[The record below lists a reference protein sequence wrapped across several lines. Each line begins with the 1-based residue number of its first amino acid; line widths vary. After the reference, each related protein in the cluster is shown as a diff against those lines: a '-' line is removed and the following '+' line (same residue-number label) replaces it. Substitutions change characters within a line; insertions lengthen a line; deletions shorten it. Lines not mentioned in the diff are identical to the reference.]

1 MDSEAIMNTDN
12 INTDNINNDNILK
25 DSGENDHKPTF
36 EQPQQHS
43 TMEPTKELQTQKELI
58 DQAINVSE
66 KLKQAVAPSTKNDKD
81 HVEKKRQV
89 KNIENPFK
97 NLSYKVTQLVYWEN
111 PPQSGALLAAGLSFL
126 IFTAYY
132 SLFNTF
138 CALAVMLM
146 GANWAYVMGRK
157 QLQSLIN
164 QKPVN
169 PHEHLL
175 VNTPWYIE
183 REVVEKYL
191 DSIIDTA
198 NFVLLEAQRIV
209 LVDDPMRTIRHVIM
223 FYVLWTLGTW
233 ISLRTLFGIGLVL
246 SFSTPIAY
254 QKNKELVDEKL
265 HQSNKLFQS
274 YYENGLNVA
283 KKHTG
288 GAYEKAK
295 SFAVTKGLVN
305 DDKTAK
311 KEE

>member
-1 MDSEAIMNTDN
+1 MDPEPIMNTDN
-12 INTDNINNDNILK
+12 INTDNINHENILK
-25 DSGENDHKPTF
+25 DSGDNDQPTF

-43 TMEPTKELQTQKELI
+43 TMEPTKETQTQRELI
-58 DQAINVSE
+58 DEAINVSE
-66 KLKQAVAPSTKNDKD
+66 KLKAAVDPLSRNDKGLI
-81 HVEKKRQV
+81 EKKRQI

-97 NLSYKVTQLVYWEN
+97 NLTFKATQLVYWEN
-111 PPQSGALLAAGLSFL
+111 PAQSGALLAAGLSFL

-138 CALAVMLM
+138 CALAVTLM
-146 GANWAYVMGRK
+146 GANWVYVMGRK
-157 QLQSLIN
+157 QFESLFN

-175 VNTPWYIE
+175 VNKPWYIE
-183 REVVEKYL
+183 REDVEKYL

-209 LVDDPMRTIRHVIM
+209 LVDDPMRTIRHVVM
-223 FYVLWTLGTW
+223 FYILWTLGTW

-254 QKNKELVDEKL
+254 QKNKTLVDEKL
-265 HQSNKLFQS
+265 HQSNKLFQT
-274 YYENGLNVA
+274 YYEHGLSVA
-283 KKHTG
+283 KQHTG
-288 GAYEKAK
+288 GALEKAK
-295 SFAVTKGLVN
+295 SFAVTKGLVSE
-305 DDKTAK
+305 DKTAK